1 MTCTRFRGATALLA
15 RPAFAA
21 LMFCTAVLAAQPE
34 VRAGVPGSPAGA
46 PAGGER
52 PAVRVGDATAQ
63 PGRKVRGSLRVG
75 DAADGTPIAIPLA
88 IVAGTRPGPVVWIQA
103 GTHGDEYGGIRALQ
117 EVVRDLDPAAM
128 SGTIVAL
135 MAANLP
141 AFQGLSRV
149 NPNLDDL
156 TDLSNTFPGNA
167 GGFQAERIAAIIH
180 PLVTR
185 QADYF
190 LDLHTGGD
198 RFRQQP
204 FVLYT
209 LTGSVPA
216 DRMDALA
223 RGFGIPTLWR
233 DSVKIFPTDAITVFA
248 AAGVPSF
255 LVEVGGGQPLDP
267 ADLRLQAEAVRG
279 FLRTAKVLPDDP
291 ARAPRHMIVDGYR
304 IVTNARGGF
313 FDAAVRPGDR
323 IKPGDHLGTIR
334 DIHGDIVETL
344 TAPDGS
350 DIVLGVGTYPAWP
363 TGGWLI
369 EIGSGL
375 KEDPV
380 R

>member
-1 MTCTRFRGATALLA
+1 MVSALSATGLTTAQEDRRGT
-15 RPAFAA
+15 P
-21 LMFCTAVLAAQPE
+21 
-34 VRAGVPGSPAGA
+34 S
-46 PAGGER
+46 GGER
-52 PAVRVGDATAQ
+52 PPVQVGTATAA
-63 PGRKVRGSLRVG
+63 PGAKTRGSLRVG
-75 DAADGTPIAIPLA
+75 DAADGTPIAIPLSV
-88 IVAGTRPGPVVWIQA
+88 VAGRRPGPVVWIQA

-128 SGTIVAL
+128 SGTVVAL

-167 GGFQAERIAAIIH
+167 GGFQAERIAALLH
-180 PLVTR
+180 PLVTA

-198 RFRQQP
+198 RFRQHP

-209 LTGSVPA
+209 LTGKVPA
-216 DRMDALA
+216 GTMDDLA

-233 DSVKIFPTDAITVFA
+233 DTVKIFPTDAITVFA
-248 AAGVPSF
+248 GAGVPSF

-267 ADLRLQAEAVRG
+267 ADLRLQADAVRS
-279 FLRTAKVLPDDP
+279 FLRAVKVLPGDP
-291 ARAPRHMIVDGYR
+291 ARPPRFTVVDGYR
-304 IVTNARGGF
+304 IVTNSRGGF
-313 FDAAVRPGDR
+313 FEPAVRPGDR
-323 IKPGDHLGTIR
+323 IKAGGRLGVMR
-334 DIHGDIVETL
+334 DVHGDLVETL

-375 KEDPV
+375 RDEPA